1 MIIFWTKRVPFLG
14 KKWHTGPSYCSHW
27 RRDLPSLPQ
36 PRWLAP
42 DSPNLQIALSPDMT
56 YLRLKVGLLSWSQA
70 GNGSLSPWREALGD
84 SDSALCGWLA
94 GASQTQG
101 IRHVDLNVTHNI
113 THIVLILEHSSL
125 CIHSF
130 RPLISPAVKEKYFSV
145 RE

>member
-1 MIIFWTKRVPFLG
+1 
-14 KKWHTGPSYCSHW
+14 
-27 RRDLPSLPQ
+27 
-36 PRWLAP
+36 
-42 DSPNLQIALSPDMT
+42 MT